1 MHKLNHLFN
10 QFEAQVVD
18 YTKSNTEVSAGNIG
32 WHMVHSYLVIDS
44 VIASVLKSDP
54 SKFKKKFSFKAFMV
68 LLLNQF
74 PRGKA
79 KAPSFTIPSEEE
91 NPASILNHIKLT
103 RTNLEALLKANK
115 NQYFTHPIFGELN
128 KKDTI
133 RFLYVHTYHHY
144 KIIKDILK

>member
-10 QFEAQVVD
+10 QFEAQIVN
-18 YTKSNTEVSAGNIG
+18 YTNSNKEVSAGNIG
-32 WHMVHSYLVIDS
+32 WHIVHSCLVIDS

-79 KAPSFTIPSEEE
+79 KAPSFTMPSEEE
-91 NPASILNHIKLT
+91 SPASILNHIKLT